1 MAYGEED
8 AERVEGTKPEAAPE
22 AESEKKQTEAQRYAE
37 AELAAALA
45 ADGYNENDE
54 KPKKPSRAE
63 LREEKKR
70 AYAEAELAAA
80 LAAESKEGTPE
91 IASEAAPEKK
101 LTAAQRYAI
110 AELAAALAA
119 ESEETAPEA
128 APEKKLTAAQ
138 RYAVAELAAALA
150 AESKEGTPEI
160 ASEAES
166 EKKQTAAQRYAV
178 AELAA
183 ALAADG
189 YNENGEKPK
198 KPSRAELREEKKRA
212 YAEAEL
218 AAALAEDEKGASK
231 QKAEDAFIAFAH
243 GGKRNAFASEEKE
256 VYGREAA
263 AEYYANAA
271 DPLHSNI
278 SDRKLRRAADA
289 YISEIELASDVEG
302 ADLSAD
308 ERQLRLICA
317 ASEAL
322 ERSKALSGARK
333 EELLAAAKQATKHS
347 DDKKKQKKL
356 DRMTASAAK
365 REAKN
370 ADRALEEDKK
380 NLALLERNRDMAEA
394 KALAAEQ
401 EAADAMERVSALRT
415 GASNKKKLEAYSEA
429 LSASARAE
437 SARLTAD
444 TLAAE
449 YESEK
454 EKAIERQKAKAAMLA
469 FAAVASAEYEN
480 SKGMPLS
487 GSDKRK
493 LNTAISG
500 AQRRYDRALLASRN
514 AEARLSLLADA
525 KASSSR
531 LAAARRDAAK
541 AEVLAADAQ
550 QRLNTLLATRE
561 ATECSKALS
570 RREKAELLA
579 LAIAVTEKNDEK
591 LKARLKKSVAA
602 ALRKEEKAARRFEK
616 HFDRNMDRYEKRAAE
631 TEAEARV
638 AADFAAKAKAK
649 ADKLAEKKAETE
661 ALHAAYEYALC
672 EQSLAAEARAVADSA
687 RFQRDI
693 EKRRAEAYKEAGEA
707 MLALSATLTA
717 RDNEQ
722 KNSKKQAAI
731 VLCETRKLD
740 AAIEDANRKLEA
752 AEKRSIAA
760 AKNELE
766 LLERKRAKKSEI
778 MAAHAT
784 YLEARE
790 EAERANSKKEMLE
803 KARIAAEGSKALK
816 AEEKAELLSLAT
828 ELSADEKN
836 TLKAELLKK
845 KIEYAAQ
852 KEALAEKKL
861 AEAVSRREDS
871 LEIQYL
877 YQEAKAHIAE
887 ESANE
892 KKKKAERLARR
903 RVNKK
908 AQKKAYKDALL
919 EQARAERER
928 ERAEELKAKR
938 LAKKEKSEQY
948 KESAA
953 AMLAFAAAF
962 APIDKKKKT
971 KAKEEQILS
980 TVLGKSSYTGFIGTE
995 ITEAEKQYENAI
1007 LAEEAAR
1014 ARVRALESERST
1026 KKERKAALLAVGL
1039 AEEETIRAERR
1050 LEKLEAAKRAAE
1062 KSKELSPEEKAE
1074 MLALAASAKTA
1085 AKSKKAARKAQK
1097 KLLRAEMQKSLA
1109 EGLAADEAALAAK
1122 LKVKQLAEEEKSAQQ
1137 REEIEAMLAFA
1148 AALAPI
1154 EKKKKVQAK
1163 EEKVLGTVLGKS
1175 SYTGFIGTEITEA
1188 EKQYENAILAE
1199 EAARARV
1206 RALESERSTKKERK
1220 AALLAVG
1227 LAEEETIRA
1236 ERRLEKLEA
1245 AKRAA
1250 EKLEKDEK
1258 ISPEEKAEMLALA
1271 ASANAASKR
1280 ERAALKKQK
1289 SAVKTLKQEARAEKR
1304 AARRTQSQLR
1314 DWEKKVAKAEA
1325 TAIVSEERKALAKSK
1340 AKQARLEKKS
1350 EKALERAYKEALVSE
1365 YKADKAR
1372 RKADAAQA
1380 ARQSKREKE
1389 ARIAE
1394 HKEAELAMLAFAAAM
1409 DKESKRGRREKN
1421 ALLREVILEERRKE
1435 IAERRALADEA
1446 KARRKSKL
1454 EERSAKEVELYA
1466 RALERKAM
1474 RAEQKAL
1481 LLVPVKGKA
1490 KKKLKAYEAA
1500 LFDRA
1505 EADEARTL
1513 ANTLNGEDAAP
1524 VAIAAPLSRKA
1535 QKLQQSAD
1543 EALNKQKK
1551 AHKRLNAE
1559 ARYADKVARRKDES
1573 LQKKYDSKMKKLQK
1587 RASKADLAAEMAQ
1600 MKLDAQLYKDG
1611 VKHEP
1616 TASAQV
1622 QNTEAQASQPKH
1634 AYVDKADR
1642 RLQKKQQKEAFA
1654 REKKELKREF
1664 KRYVIESRVQKRDL
1678 NALRKAALAG
1688 RIKDERLARKLQYE
1702 QKVEQKQR
1710 VKDEKAWKALEKHD
1724 EKLTRHYSYMSLLEL
1739 DRRDQERLKAKAE
1752 EQKTKKLAPA
1762 AAPEDPLA
1770 RGIFTKKLTR
1780 RERLARNRAY
1790 KKRDIK
1796 TLKARYDI
1804 VIAEA
1809 KRDLELALCDLSCTK
1824 ANAKRIEAETKK
1836 RIWKLCANK
1845 RRALQ
1850 NEKVDNHRYF
1860 RCLRKS
1866 RIKPKNYRVDRAELA
1881 RLYEKLERLLEMR
1894 DKVNESLYTVYSYD
1908 SYKKLGRVDTPWHKA
1923 FMREKKRWH
1932 KKLRP
1937 DLRVIDSMNLS
1948 RRDKQKL
1955 RADLDCVATSHADIV
1970 ETKCRIQKQK
1980 LKGAAKRL
1988 QKQEIKAMKRDAIKA
2003 HNHMKR
2009 KMNIARAKADKREF
2023 WYVSML
2029 SLAITLSLICICVLG
2044 WHFFGD
2050 KIMGFM
2056 NANFPSIV
2064 TKIKSLLK

>member
-1 MAYGEED
+1 M
-8 AERVEGTKPEAAPE
+8 
-22 AESEKKQTEAQRYAE
+22 
-37 AELAAALA
+37 
-45 ADGYNENDE
+45 
-54 KPKKPSRAE
+54 
-63 LREEKKR
+63 
-70 AYAEAELAAA
+70 
-80 LAAESKEGTPE
+80 
-91 IASEAAPEKK
+91 
-101 LTAAQRYAI
+101 
-110 AELAAALAA
+110 
-119 ESEETAPEA
+119 
-128 APEKKLTAAQ
+128 
-138 RYAVAELAAALA
+138 
-150 AESKEGTPEI
+150 
-160 ASEAES
+160 
-166 EKKQTAAQRYAV
+166 
-178 AELAA
+178 
-183 ALAADG
+183 
-189 YNENGEKPK
+189 
-198 KPSRAELREEKKRA
+198 
-212 YAEAEL
+212 
-218 AAALAEDEKGASK
+218 
-231 QKAEDAFIAFAH
+231 
-243 GGKRNAFASEEKE
+243 GGLYS
-256 VYGREAA
+256 
-263 AEYYANAA
+263 
-271 DPLHSNI
+271 
-278 SDRKLRRAADA
+278 AADA
-289 YISEIELASDVEG
+289 A
-302 ADLSAD
+302 
-308 ERQLRLICA
+308 
-317 ASEAL
+317 
-322 ERSKALSGARK
+322 
-333 EELLAAAKQATKHS
+333 
-347 DDKKKQKKL
+347 
-356 DRMTASAAK
+356 
-365 REAKN
+365 
-370 ADRALEEDKK
+370 
-380 NLALLERNRDMAEA
+380 
-394 KALAAEQ
+394 
-401 EAADAMERVSALRT
+401 
-415 GASNKKKLEAYSEA
+415 
-429 LSASARAE
+429 
-437 SARLTAD
+437 
-444 TLAAE
+444 
-449 YESEK
+449 
-454 EKAIERQKAKAAMLA
+454 
-469 FAAVASAEYEN
+469 
-480 SKGMPLS
+480 
-487 GSDKRK
+487 
-493 LNTAISG
+493 
-500 AQRRYDRALLASRN
+500 
-514 AEARLSLLADA
+514 LLADA

-740 AAIEDANRKLEA
+740 AAIEDANRKFEA

-766 LLERKRAKKSEI
+766 LLERKRAKKAEI

-845 KIEYAAQ
+845 KIEYAAK

-948 KESAA
+948 KEAAA

-971 KAKEEQILS
+971 KAKEAEILS
-980 TVLGKSSYTGFIGTE
+980 TVLGKPSYTGFIGTE

-1188 EKQYENAILAE
+1188 EKQYENALLAE
-1199 EAARARV
+1199 VTARERV
-1206 RALESERSTKKERK
+1206 RALKAERAEEKERK

-1227 LAEEETIRA
+1227 IAEEERIRA

-1250 EKLEKDEK
+1250 EKLEKVEK

-1289 SAVKTLKQEARAEKR
+1289 SAVKALKQEARAEKR

-1325 TAIVSEERKALAKSK
+1325 TAIVSEERKTLAKSK

-1372 RKADAAQA
+1372 RKADSAQA

-1394 HKEAELAMLAFAAAM
+1394 HKEAALAMLAFAAAM
-1409 DKESKRGRREKN
+1409 DKESKRERREKN

-1543 EALNKQKK
+1543 EAVNKQKK

-1616 TASAQV
+1616 TAPAQV

-1634 AYVDKADR
+1634 TYVDKADR
-1642 RLQKKQQKEAFA
+1642 RLQKKQQKAAFA

-1739 DRRDQERLKAKAE
+1739 DRRDQERLKVKAE
-1752 EQKTKKLAPA
+1752 EQKKKLAPA
-1762 AAPEDPLA
+1762 AETEDPFA

-1809 KRDLELALCDLSCTK
+1809 KRDLALALCDLSCTK

-1836 RIWKLCANK
+1836 RIWRLCANK

-1908 SYKKLGRVDTPWHKA
+1908 SYKRLGRVDTPWHKA

-2009 KMNIARAKADKREF
+2009 KMNIARAKADKRDF

-2044 WHFFGD
+2044 WHWFGD